1 MDFLHFNDYEKNESL
16 INNLKNDNNYLKQ
29 VINNLVD
36 KYDTLEY
43 RYNEQLNIN
52 NNVRHT
58 HQKLLLDYMESENEN
73 YDLKKENYILE
84 ILNNK
89 LKKKI
94 NKQD

>member
-1 MDFLHFNDYEKNESL
+1 MDFLHFNDYEKNEYL

-43 RYNEQLNIN
+43 RYNKQLNIN
-52 NNVRHT
+52 NNVSHT